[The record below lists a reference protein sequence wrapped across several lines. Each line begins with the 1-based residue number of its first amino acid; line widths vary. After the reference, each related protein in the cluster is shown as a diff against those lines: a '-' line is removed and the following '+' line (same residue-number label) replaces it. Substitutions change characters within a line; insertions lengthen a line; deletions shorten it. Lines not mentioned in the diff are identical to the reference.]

1 MKKNLLFIAAMLII
15 ASSYSQATFNT
26 GALQVDVNEYGR
38 IRLFTPDDVRHLQ
51 RASIL
56 VGTSPSTV
64 FDYPNDSEELE
75 PTVLISDP
83 QESDFEIYG
92 AYDNSY
98 SGEPPA
104 VIVRLNAYGWTNG
117 SYTVVKFNVEND
129 EASAIDAMIGLDII
143 PELNQEYGFDA
154 VTYNSNAGVIRF
166 HRENQV
172 NMGIKLLSH
181 PLTSLNSFEWYD
193 GYSVDEDY
201 WDWMNYGSLQPEYVS
216 NTADGPVT
224 ITSQDAITINPGQSV
239 DVYYALALGADEATM
254 LSNMAD
260 AVEKY
265 EFMLV
270 SVEDNPG
277 TRNEL
282 ILEQNYPNPFIISTD
297 ISYELPEN
305 GFVSLKVYD
314 VTGREVAELVNAA
327 QTTGKYSVQLDAQNL
342 SDGLY
347 FCTLRL
353 EGRVKT
359 MKIFKGR

>member
-1 MKKNLLFIAAMLII
+1 MKKLLLFIAAMSFITCG
-15 ASSYSQATFNT
+15 YSQATFNT
-26 GALQVDVNEYGR
+26 GTLQVDVNAYGR
-38 IRLFTPDDVRHLQ
+38 IRLFTPDDTRHLQ

-56 VGTSPSTV
+56 VGASSTAV
-64 FDYPNDSEELE
+64 FDYPNDSEELD
-75 PTVLISDP
+75 PTVLVENP
-83 QESDFEIYG
+83 EESDFEIYG

-98 SGEPPA
+98 SNLPPD
-104 VIVRLNAYGWTNG
+104 VIVKLNAYGWTNG
-117 SYTVVKFNVEND
+117 SYTVVKFNIENA
-129 EASAIDAMIGLDII
+129 EVSAIDALIGLDII

-154 VTYNSNAGVIRF
+154 VTYNSEAGVIRF
-166 HRENQV
+166 HRDDQV

-181 PLTSLNSFEWYD
+181 PLTSLFSFEWYD

-201 WDWMNYGSLQPEYVS
+201 WDWMNFGSLQPEYVS

-224 ITSQDAITINPGQSV
+224 ITSQDAIALNSGQSV

-254 LSNMAD
+254 LSNMA
-260 AVEKY
+260 AAAEKY
-265 EFMLV
+265 QFMLV
-270 SVEDNPG
+270 AVEDNPD

-282 ILEQNYPNPFIISTD
+282 ILEQNYPNPFNVSTD

-327 QTTGKYSVQLDAQNL
+327 QTAGKYSVQLDAQNL
-342 SDGLY
+342 TDGLY

-353 EGRVKT
+353 EGQVKT